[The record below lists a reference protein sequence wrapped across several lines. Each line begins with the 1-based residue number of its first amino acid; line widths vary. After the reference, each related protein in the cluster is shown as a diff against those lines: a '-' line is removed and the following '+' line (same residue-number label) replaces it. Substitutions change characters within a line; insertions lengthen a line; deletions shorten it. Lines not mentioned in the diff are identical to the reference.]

1 MFSVFVLLLVDFPE
15 WSCLGLLVVL
25 VSSLHYLKVGNLD
38 GYSLGMWVWSVHMR
52 LDMGQNIGFLKFW

>member
-1 MFSVFVLLLVDFPE
+1 MFSVFVLLVVDFPE

-38 GYSLGMWVWSVHMR
+38 GYSLGMWVWSVLFHF
-52 LDMGQNIGFLKFW
+52 GWSGNASISH